1 MKIIFDSNVWQ
12 IVTLP
17 SDFPDEPLIA
27 DFIKINQ
34 AIIDKIITPF
44 LSETIF
50 TVEAIRKVE
59 RQDFFVS
66 TRAKITSKEKKSDNG
81 AISIRITVG
90 SNEKDAIDFEGRP
103 ILKKYFDEAIRLGF
117 NIARLPRIGGLIN
130 PEVDAIS
137 YKQDNASQYLDK
149 VFEVAEKIEN
159 AGAGITEIEEIVK
172 QHNSNWWKGLKN
184 APESDRKKIAK
195 AAAEWADGDS
205 VAISI
210 ALGCDFFCTRDQVKG
225 AGSKSVLS
233 TPNLA
238 WLNTEYGFKTILPE
252 ELEKLMKYPSL

>member
-34 AIIDKIITPF
+34 AIVDKKIEPF

-50 TVEAIRKVE
+50 TIEAIRKVE
-59 RQDFFVS
+59 RQDFFSS
-66 TRAKITSKEKKSDNG
+66 TQAKTMAQETIHDNG
-81 AISIRITVG
+81 SISLNLTIEP
-90 SNEKDAIDFEGRP
+90 NEKDAIDFVNRP
-103 ILKKYFDEAIRLGF
+103 ILKKYFDEAINLGF
-117 NIARLPRIGGLIN
+117 NIARLPRIGGFVN
-130 PEVDAIS
+130 PEVDKFR
-137 YKQDNASQYLDK
+137 YKQDETLLPVYLDK
-149 VFEVAEKIEN
+149 VCEVGRKIEQ
-159 AGAGITEIEEIVK
+159 AGAGITQIKEIGNQYGNPSWI
-172 QHNSNWWKGLKN
+172 KGLKN
-184 APESDRKKIAK
+184 APQSDRKKIAK

-210 ALGCDFFCTRDQVKG
+210 ALGCDYFCTRDQAKG

-233 TPNLA
+233 ETNLA
-238 WLNTEYGFKTILPE
+238 WLNTDYGFETILPE
-252 ELEKLMKYPSL
+252 ELAKLI